1 MRYRVFGEDAESG
14 ERMEIV
20 LEADSIADAE
30 KKAAQRSLTARR
42 VEIEDGSPPATKREP
57 IDTDDTGFED
67 MGPMRTKTELV
78 SRMPATDDEG
88 EHTLWSGG
96 PSQWV
101 NFWKYSVAILVM
113 AALLAGAVLIPK
125 QFTDKPGPYWPAI
138 LVAIAL
144 PLLYGG
150 FVCLRTAVVNISVS
164 SERLQERNGILMRT
178 MEEIELFRVKD
189 MQQTQSLVQRVVGLG
204 TLTLFTSDT
213 TRPTM
218 VLNSIRGH
226 RELHDVLRKQ
236 VERLRK
242 ERGVRE
248 FDMNDAG

>member
-30 KKAAQRSLTARR
+30 EKAAKRSLTARR
-42 VEIEDGSPPATKREP
+42 VEVEDGDSATGEG
-57 IDTDDTGFED
+57 IDADDTGFED
-67 MGPMRTKTELV
+67 MNGVRAKTEVV
-78 SRMPATDDEG
+78 SRMPATDADG
-88 EHTLWSGG
+88 EHTLWAGG

-101 NFWKYSVAILVM
+101 NFWQYAVTLVVM
-113 AALLAGAVLIPK
+113 AALVAGAVLIPK
-125 QFTDKPGPYWPAI
+125 QFTDKAGLYWPAI
-138 LVAIAL
+138 LAAVAL
-144 PLLYGG
+144 PLGYAG
-150 FVCLRTAVVNISVS
+150 FVWLRTAVVNISVS